1 MLGGNGRWDMSEYI
15 YSIVCFAGAVG
26 LILIVVPEGARGGL
40 LKHVRLV
47 GSLCLICL
55 IIKPSA
61 ELIGYIKELGEGDLS
76 VIFGNV
82 QENELY
88 DKYEDIYREYLHGGY
103 GENVGEAVKDALAEK
118 FNIDRND
125 VRCLV
130 EFGDEVGG
138 GIKEPRKITV
148 IVKGRA
154 VLTDPQSIKDLISG
168 VFGCECEVAV
178 E

>member
-1 MLGGNGRWDMSEYI
+1 MSEYI
-15 YSIVCFAGAVG
+15 YSIVCFASAVG
-26 LILIVVPEGARGGL
+26 LILIVVPDGIRGGL
-40 LKHVRLV
+40 YKHVRLV

-61 ELIGYIKELGEGDLS
+61 EFISYIKELGDGDLS
-76 VIFGNV
+76 AIFGDV

-88 DKYEDIYREYLHGGY
+88 DKYENIYQQYLHGGY
-103 GENVGEAVKDALAEK
+103 GENVGEAVKDGLAEK
-118 FNIDRND
+118 FSIDRGD

-130 EFGDEVGG
+130 EFGEEVGG
-138 GIKEPRKITV
+138 GVKAPRKITV

-154 VLTDPQSIKDLISG
+154 VLTDPKSIKDFISG

>member
-1 MLGGNGRWDMSEYI
+1 MSEYI
-15 YSIVCFAGAVG
+15 YSIVCFASAVG
-26 LILIVVPEGARGGL
+26 LILIVGPDGERGGL
-40 LKHVRLV
+40 KKHVRLV
-47 GSLCLICL
+47 GSFCLICL

-61 ELIGYIKELGEGDLS
+61 ELISHIKDLGSGDLS
-76 VIFGNV
+76 AIFGDV

-88 DKYEDIYREYLHGGY
+88 DKYENIYHKYLHGGY
-103 GENVGEAVKDALAEK
+103 GENVGEAVKDGLFEK
-118 FNIDRND
+118 FNMDRSD

-130 EFGDEVGG
+130 EFGEEVGG
-138 GIKEPRKITV
+138 GIKAPRKITV

-154 VLTDPQSIKDLISG
+154 VLTDPKSIKDFISG